1 MHQSEKMKSFRL
13 TIGILALLLVLAGCN
28 NSSKDI
34 PINAQTSL
42 PTENTSSV
50 SDNEFSIYL
59 LEGEIAPEDIDIQ
72 GTPELEDEP
81 LISIDDIVRYDK
93 ATHEIQLTD
102 EGYEKIYKLS
112 IPTNGK
118 AFVVCVNGERIYS
131 GAFWAAYSSLSFDG
145 IIIDPLLV
153 TKENPVIQI
162 TLGYPGSSFFQ
173 GEDLRSDSRIMQV
186 LEEAGKI
193 K

>member
-42 PTENTSSV
+42 PTESTSSV
-50 SDNEFSIYL
+50 IGNEFSIYL

-81 LISIDDIVRYDK
+81 LI
-93 ATHEIQLTD
+93 
-102 EGYEKIYKLS
+102 
-112 IPTNGK
+112 
-118 AFVVCVNGERIYS
+118 
-131 GAFWAAYSSLSFDG
+131 
-145 IIIDPLLV
+145 
-153 TKENPVIQI
+153 
-162 TLGYPGSSFFQ
+162 
-173 GEDLRSDSRIMQV
+173 
-186 LEEAGKI
+186 
-193 K
+193 